1 VRLVGGEIDRI
12 RGAVDGRSVDE
23 DRYVR
28 RGAVER
34 LSIEEDR
41 NVSGNTIDLVRLCVR
56 ARTGNEQQERDRA
69 GSNRGIEGGHHGRSV
84 AWAMGRDGI
93 D

>member
-1 VRLVGGEIDRI
+1 LK
-12 RGAVDGRSVDE
+12 
-23 DRYVR
+23 
-28 RGAVER
+28 
-34 LSIEEDR
+34 
-41 NVSGNTIDLVRLCVR
+41 RLCVR

-69 GSNRGIEGGHHGRSV
+69 GSNRGIEGGHHSRSV